1 MQQRGKNRFIFPQ
14 VGLSR
19 LSASGTM
26 PEHFSK
32 WKLNKAEQK
41 SVEEEEKRV
50 YAERK
55 TAGDSDEDAQKA
67 ASEAAATKSKEL
79 STPNHDVF

>member
-1 MQQRGKNRFIFPQ
+1 
-14 VGLSR
+14 
-19 LSASGTM
+19 M

-67 ASEAAATKSKEL
+67 ASEAAATKSKERQTMMFFEAL
-79 STPNHDVF
+79 SFSRANPSENAVLPFVRL

>member
-1 MQQRGKNRFIFPQ
+1 MNHIFAGWAQ
-14 VGLSR
+14 AR
-19 LSASGTM
+19 LSTSGKM

-32 WKLNKAEQK
+32 WKLNK
-41 SVEEEEKRV
+41 EKRV

-67 ASEAAATKSKEL
+67 ASEAAATKSKKL